1 MSAANESVAG
11 KPSDGTET
19 EKPKEATFGPEEGL
33 SEAEARARLSQYGY
47 NEIREASPGPL
58 RSILG
63 RLWGPIPWML
73 EAALV
78 LEVVLGKVAGPALI
92 AVWLVFSAVLGGVQE
107 RRARTA
113 LDLLRSRLQVSSR
126 VRRAG
131 NWQIL
136 PAREIVPGD
145 QVHVRMG
152 DIVPAD
158 LTIHEGTVEVDQSAL
173 TGESGLVRRSRGETI
188 YSASTVGRGEA
199 SGTVTAT
206 GPRSYYGRTAELV
219 RTARSVG
226 HLDQLLFTVV
236 RYLVSIDAVLA
247 VVLVA
252 AVLWRGEDL
261 LPLIPFFLV
270 LVIATVP
277 VTMPAAFTVAN
288 AVEARALTNEGVL
301 VTGLSALQEAATL
314 DVLCIDKTGTLTQNK
329 ESLAALVP
337 FAGESEDEVLTWAAA
352 SCDEATQGPVELAI
366 LGAFKER
373 SLQPL
378 SRTKFVPFDPAIKH
392 SEAYVNRDGQT
403 LRVVLGAP
411 LVVQQLAEPQ
421 PELMTQVDEL
431 AASGARVLAVAAG
444 PVEHL
449 SIRGLV
455 TLADSLRDDAAELV
469 QAIQELGV
477 KVLMVTG
484 DTRATAQA
492 VSHAVGLGDRFGDA
506 EDSLNNPL
514 EYDGFA
520 NFYPE
525 EKFHLVQALQRS
537 GRIAGMTGDGVNDAP
552 ALKQAE
558 VGIAVH
564 SASDVAKA
572 AAQIVMTVP
581 GLQGIVSVVSG
592 GRRVYRRMLTWTITK
607 IARTV
612 ELAALLTFGY
622 IATGFF
628 VTPLALI
635 AVIVVL
641 NDIVTITLATDRVQG
656 SSTPRQWD
664 VREIAKIGGA
674 LALGWLV
681 LGFAI
686 LWAALSVLK
695 LPTLQI
701 QTLMFVYLM
710 YSAQATIYI
719 TRAPGRFWAHA
730 PSRYVAAATIGNAAL
745 ASILAAWGILMA
757 SVPVVLLA
765 GTLGAVLVATV
776 VLDQIKISLFQ
787 KTGLLG
793 SSSPSGVNA

>member
-1 MSAANESVAG
+1 MSSLNEFATDRS
-11 KPSDGTET
+11 SDSAET
-19 EKPKEATFGPEEGL
+19 EKPKAVTLDPEEGL
-33 SEAEARARLSQYGY
+33 SAAEAKSRLTQFGY
-47 NEIREASPGPL
+47 NEIREEPSGPL

-78 LEVVLGKVAGPALI
+78 LELILGKVAEPALI
-92 AVWLVFSAVLGGVQE
+92 AAWLLFSAILGGVQE

-126 VRRAG
+126 VRRDG

-158 LTIHEGTVEVDQSAL
+158 LTIQEGTVEVDQSAL
-173 TGESGLVRRSRGETI
+173 TGESGVVSRPPGETI
-188 YSASTVGRGEA
+188 YSASTVRRGEA

-206 GPRSYYGRTAELV
+206 GSRTYYGRTAELV

-236 RYLVSIDAVLA
+236 RYLVGIDAVLA
-247 VVLVA
+247 LVLVV
-252 AVLWRGEDL
+252 AVLWSGADL

-288 AVEARALTNEGVL
+288 AVEARALADEGVL
-301 VTGLSALQEAATL
+301 VTGLSALQEAATM
-314 DVLCIDKTGTLTQNK
+314 DVLCIDKTGTLTQNQ
-329 ESLAALVP
+329 EGVAALVP
-337 FAGESEDEVLTWAAA
+337 FAGASEDEVLTWAAA
-352 SCDEATQGPVELAI
+352 CCDEATQGPVELAI
-366 LGAFKER
+366 LRALKDR
-373 SLQPL
+373 SLQPI
-378 SRTKFVPFDPAIKH
+378 SRQRFVPFDPALKR
-392 SEAYVNRDGQT
+392 SEAYVHKDGQD
-403 LRVVLGAP
+403 LRVVLGSP

-421 PELMTQVDEL
+421 PELMARAEAL

-444 PVEHL
+444 PADHL
-449 SIRGLV
+449 TMRGLV
-455 TLADSLRDDAAELV
+455 SLADSLRDDAAELV
-469 QAIQELGV
+469 KAIGQLGIR
-477 KVLMVTG
+477 VLMVTG
-484 DTRATAQA
+484 DTQATAQA
-492 VSHAVGLGDRFGDA
+492 VSQAVGLGDRFGDA
-506 EDSLNNPL
+506 EDAVNNPL
-514 EYDGFA
+514 QYDGFA

-525 EKFHLVQALQRS
+525 EKFRLVQALQRS
-537 GRIAGMTGDGVNDAP
+537 GRITGMTGDGVNDAP

-572 AAQIVMTVP
+572 SAQVVLTVP
-581 GLQGIVSVVSG
+581 GLPGIVSVVSG

-607 IARTV
+607 VSRTV

-656 SSTPRQWD
+656 SSAPEQWD
-664 VREIAKIGGA
+664 VREIAKIGGV
-674 LALGWLV
+674 LAAGWLV
-681 LGFAI
+681 LAFAI
-686 LWAALSVLK
+686 LWVTLTILK
-695 LPTLQI
+695 LPNLQI

-719 TRAPGRFWAHA
+719 TRVAGRFWSHT
-730 PSRYVAAATIGNAAL
+730 PSRYVAAATIGNVII
-745 ASILAAWGILMA
+745 ASLLAAWGILMA
-757 SVPVVLLA
+757 SVPVALLA

-776 VLDQIKISLFQ
+776 VLDQVKIWLFQ
-787 KTGLLG
+787 RTGLLG
-793 SSSPSGVNA
+793 NSHQTNFHA